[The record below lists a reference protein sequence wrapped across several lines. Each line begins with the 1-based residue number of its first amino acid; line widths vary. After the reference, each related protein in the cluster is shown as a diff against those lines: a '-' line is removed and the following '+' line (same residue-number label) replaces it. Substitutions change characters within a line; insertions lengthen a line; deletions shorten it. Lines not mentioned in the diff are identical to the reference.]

1 MTAGPSRPERPRGA
15 ARKLWL
21 DWQRGLAVLFMVE
34 VHVLDAWLSPSAT
47 ATPWPFGLLAGHWLT
62 PYAVLQMIGG
72 WAAPG
77 FLYMAGLSQALGDA
91 AQERKGIAPADRRR
105 QALRRAAWLL
115 GVAYAFRLAEY
126 LLGGAWSRAGGWT
139 DLLKVDVLN
148 VIAVGLGIS
157 ALLSVGRRR
166 AVGAVLAAAAAL
178 AVTLATPL
186 VADLRRHYDLPQAGA
201 AADAAARVAPS
212 RLVDV
217 LYAYLWAS
225 WPRANF
231 HLFNWVA
238 FLLAGSA
245 LAPLALGPNRPF
257 VWLGLAAALF
267 GLAWWGDSWAPVYA
281 YQSFWR
287 TSPSWLAMRLAVCIG
302 FTGLL
307 QLVPDRAERPL
318 AWLSLMG
325 RQSLVGYVASVEL
338 TYGAGMEWLSWRVLR
353 GGLRKSLSFGGML
366 AGIAA
371 MIGVTWAISAGWEQI
386 KKGRKTRASL
396 PTAPA

>member
-1 MTAGPSRPERPRGA
+1 MTAAPGPERPRGS
-15 ARKLWL
+15 RKLWL

-34 VHVLDAWLSPSAT
+34 VHVLDAWLRPA
-47 ATPWPFGLLAGHWLT
+47 AAGTPWPFGLLAGHWFT
-62 PYAVLQMIGG
+62 PYAALQMIGG

-126 LLGGAWSRAGGWT
+126 LLGGAWSRPDGWT

-148 VIAVGLGIS
+148 VIAVGLALS

-166 AVGAVLAAAAAL
+166 ALGAALAGAAAL
-178 AVTLATPL
+178 AVALATPL
-186 VADLRRHYDLPQAGA
+186 VADVLRHYDLPQAGA
-201 AADAAARVAPS
+201 AADAAARVAPN
-212 RLVDV
+212 RLLDL
-217 LYAYLWAS
+217 LYAYLYAS

-245 LAPLALGPNRPF
+245 LAPLALGPNRPL
-257 VWLGLAAALF
+257 VWLGLAGGLF
-267 GLAWWGDSWAPVYA
+267 ALAWWADTWPPVYA

-287 TSPSWLAMRLAVCIG
+287 TSPSWFAMRLAVCIG

-307 QLVPDRAERPL
+307 QLVPAAADRSL
-318 AWLSLMG
+318 GWLTLLG

-338 TYGAGMEWLSWRVLR
+338 TYGAGMEWLSWHTLG
-353 GGLRKSLSFGGML
+353 GGLRTSLSFGATV
-366 AGIAA
+366 AGIVA
-371 MIGVTWAISAGWEQI
+371 MIGVTWAISVGWERFQ
-386 KKGRKTRASL
+386 GWRKARTPL
-396 PTAPA
+396 PVVQA